1 MNEHNLTSKT
11 SRKPKRWLIIA
22 IPAIIILT
30 GAIAVGLYVSSLTSL
45 IRPPEYTGDP
55 SLNESDI
62 FDPEDMAPTPT
73 PPPTTPGATNGTTAV
88 EPSETEVSGEVEA
101 AVAAIAI
108 PQDDQ
113 VYNILLI
120 GTDNRGNERN
130 GRSDTMMILSVNK
143 RTQEIHIASLM
154 RALYV
159 KIPDHKYSM
168 LNASFSWGGAP
179 LLLQTIEDNFRIHI
193 DDYLLIDFSG
203 FQQAVDTIGGVTID
217 LTEAEAAYMNKAN
230 PAAGLRSGANRLD
243 GTQALAY
250 ARIRKLDSDF
260 KRTGR
265 QRNVIEA
272 LIKESRSL
280 SLGQIDRLA
289 RQILPLIK
297 TNKSGGALLKL
308 VLDGYSWLDYPISQL
323 MLPIDGSHKMIIVRK
338 AQMEQYDAL
347 KNIEALHQ
355 FLYE

>member
-1 MNEHNLTSKT
+1 MNRQKIP
-11 SRKPKRWLIIA
+11 PKADRRTKRGLIVA
-22 IPAIIILT
+22 IPAVIILVSI
-30 GAIAVGLYVSSLTSL
+30 IAVGLYVAHL
-45 IRPPEYTGDP
+45 IGLIKPPDFTGDP

-62 FDPEDMAPTPT
+62 FNPDDLAPTPT
-73 PPPTTPGATNGTTAV
+73 PPAASPGVTPETTA
-88 EPSETEVSGEVEA
+88 ETGETEGSGDVEA

-113 VYNILLI
+113 VYNLLLI

-143 RTQEIHIASLM
+143 RTREIHIASLM

-179 LLLQTIEDNFRIHI
+179 LLLQTIEDNFRVHI
-193 DDYLLIDFSG
+193 DDYLVIDFSG
-203 FQQAVDTIGGVTID
+203 FQQAVDIIGGVTID
-217 LTEAEAAYMNKAN
+217 LTKAEAAYLNKDI
-230 PAAGLRSGANRLD
+230 PGAGLKSGTNHLN
-243 GTQALAY
+243 GTEALAY

-272 LIKESRSL
+272 LIRESDSL
-280 SLGQIDRLA
+280 SLIQIDQLA
-289 RQILPLIK
+289 REILPLVK
-297 TNKSGGALLKL
+297 TNKSGPAMLKL
-308 VLDGYSWLDYPISQL
+308 ALDGYAWIHYPISQL
-323 MLPIDGSHKMIIVRK
+323 MLPIDGTHQMIIVRK

-355 FLYE
+355 FLYQ

>member
-1 MNEHNLTSKT
+1 MNKQKT
-11 SRKPKRWLIIA
+11 TPKTGRKTKRWLIIA
-22 IPAIIILT
+22 IPAGVILV
-30 GAIAVGLYVSSLTSL
+30 GVVVVGLYVSSLTSL
-45 IRPPEYTGDP
+45 IKPPEYTGDP

-73 PPPTTPGATNGTTAV
+73 TV
-88 EPSETEVSGEVEA
+88 EPIETEVSGDVEA
-101 AVAAIAI
+101 AIAAIAI

-113 VYNILLI
+113 VYNMLLI
-120 GTDNRGNERN
+120 GTDNLGNEVN

-143 RTQEIHIASLM
+143 RTNEIHIASLM
-154 RALYV
+154 RGLYV
-159 KIPDHKYSM
+159 KIPGHGYSM
-168 LNASFSWGGAP
+168 LNASFSWGGAK
-179 LLLQTIEDNFRIHI
+179 LLLQTIEDNFRVHI

-203 FQQAVDTIGGVTID
+203 FQQAIDTIGGVTIN
-217 LTEAEAAYMNKAN
+217 LTEAEAAYLNKAN
-230 PAAGLRSGANRLD
+230 PAADLKSGANHLN

-272 LIKESRSL
+272 LIKESSSL
-280 SLGQIDRLA
+280 SLGQLDQLA

-297 TNKSGGALLKL
+297 TNKSGPAMLKL
-308 VLDGYSWLDYPISQL
+308 ALNGYSWIDYPISQL
-323 MLPIDGSHKMIIVRK
+323 MLPIDGTHKMIIVRK

-347 KNIEALHQ
+347 KNIEALHR
-355 FLYE
+355 FLYQ